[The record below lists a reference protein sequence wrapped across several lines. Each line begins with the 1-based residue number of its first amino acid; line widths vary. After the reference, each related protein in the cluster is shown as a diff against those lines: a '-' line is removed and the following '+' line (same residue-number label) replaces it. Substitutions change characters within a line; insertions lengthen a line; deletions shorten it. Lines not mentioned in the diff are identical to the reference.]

1 MSKKPTLSTV
11 VDANK
16 MASRIN
22 ANDEALRDAF
32 DNTISRD
39 GSSPNQMEADFDL
52 NSNDLL
58 NVKDVN
64 ATNIIV
70 SGVNLNDKVAEAAT
84 SADNAAT
91 SETNAAA
98 SAALIDTGN
107 LPSLTVD
114 IDTLHVDEINHRV
127 GINTTSPSSL
137 LDVAGEIQLGSIASA
152 TSDIRFRNVDAQD
165 GSTRIRSVAHN
176 LAFYISNL
184 ERTRLDANGALLH
197 GTITEGSAGAGDI
210 VVNGGIFLG
219 GSAAANKLD
228 DYEKGAWTPTW
239 LSSGTLSL
247 SAVDGITINNCFY
260 TKINDLVRVDGE
272 ILMTNGPALVTSGGW
287 IVCGGL
293 PFPMN
298 ATTDG
303 FATLGRGIGRKSLN
317 SNDIVDYLM
326 ARNNSPTDFRFSYFS
341 HAGTGAGDGHYISFS
356 MEYRTSV

>member
-1 MSKKPTLSTV
+1 MATGDKKISALPLLTGADSATDDV
-11 VDANK
+11 FVIVD
-16 MASRIN
+16 
-22 ANDEALRDAF
+22 
-32 DNTISRD
+32 
-39 GSSPNQMEADFDL
+39 
-52 NSNDLL
+52 
-58 NVKDVN
+58 
-64 ATNIIV
+64 
-70 SGVNLNDKVAEAAT
+70 
-84 SADNAAT
+84 T
-91 SETNAAA
+91 SETETKGVTRAEAVVALAAVVSTA
-98 SAALIDTGN
+98 NVTAAGALMD
-107 LPSLTVD
+107 SELTNIAAVKALDQGVATTDSPTFVD
-114 IDTLHVDEINHRV
+114 ITP
-127 GINTTSPSSL
+127 T
-137 LDVAGEIQLGSIASA
+137 
-152 TSDIRFRNVDAQD
+152 
-165 GSTRIRSVAHN
+165 
-176 LAFYISNL
+176 
-184 ERTRLDANGALLH
+184 
-197 GTITEGSAGAGDI
+197 
-210 VVNGGIFLG
+210 GGIFLG
-219 GSAAANKLD
+219 GTAAANKLD